1 MTDVIYKIL
10 SVFLYFSIFAMN
22 MYYFYTYFYF
32 ESLRKSMSSSQVLYF
47 WMFNKI
53 FEQNFYSN
61 YMYLEVSNNLSDNSS
76 LKLLTNKTKTN
87 KSVDFQSFLGV
98 PFLGGKKPFRFS
110 ASINDC
116 TYIQMLVKI
125 LFNWALK
132 GCHLVS

>member
-61 YMYLEVSNNLSDNSS
+61 YMYLEVSNNLSNNSS

-110 ASINDC
+110 ASIYDC